1 MHENTPNYN
10 SNIHFLALWSLG
22 GALGGSKC
30 FFGRSRGFFGSESV
44 GFFSKG
50 LVLVHYKV
58 LGGVAMSNFDFTH
71 LSIHATIMQKRIY
84 WPAHSLAGS
93 VKYVIL

>member
-10 SNIHFLALWSLG
+10 SNIHFLALGSLG
-22 GALGGSKC
+22 GALGGSKW

-58 LGGVAMSNFDFTH
+58 LGGWQCQILISPIYQYTL
-71 LSIHATIMQKRIY
+71 LSRN
-84 WPAHSLAGS
+84 WFFW
-93 VKYVIL
+93 